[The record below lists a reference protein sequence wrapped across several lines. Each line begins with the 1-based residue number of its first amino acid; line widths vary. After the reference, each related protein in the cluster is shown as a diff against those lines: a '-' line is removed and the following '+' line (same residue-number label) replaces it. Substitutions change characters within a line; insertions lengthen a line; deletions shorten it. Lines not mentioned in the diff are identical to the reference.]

1 MARYGYIR
9 LDARER
15 EVGRQAAQLD
25 TIGGFDR
32 IAVERPARGAG
43 KAAGGSAAGGA
54 TGAVGPA
61 GAAHAA
67 APSQWERLVAALQA
81 DDLVVVA
88 SADRIA
94 DSARRFL
101 EVVVQV
107 REKGAHLNVL
117 EEGIDTR
124 TTTGRHI
131 LRAVESLT
139 RIEREGM
146 SQRKKD
152 GIREARAQGRRIGR
166 PPLPQPVAFRETCR
180 DWSEGRIDFREA
192 AERSGMKTT
201 SFFKKAKE
209 LGFRPPLRKRD

>member
-32 IAVERPARGAG
+32 IAVERPARGATG
-43 KAAGGSAAGGA
+43 AGGK
-54 TGAVGPA
+54 GPA
-61 GAAHAA
+61 PEP
-67 APSQWERLVAALQA
+67 APTQWERLVAALQA

-88 SADRIA
+88 SADRVA

-101 EVVVQV
+101 EAVAQV

-166 PPLPQPVAFRETCR
+166 PPLPQPLAFRETCR
-180 DWSEGRIDFREA
+180 EWSEGRIDFREA

-209 LGFRPPLRKRD
+209 LGFLPPDRKRA

>member
-9 LDARER
+9 LDGREM

-32 IAVERPARGAG
+32 IAVDRPARGAQ
-43 KAAGGSAAGGA
+43 AA
-54 TGAVGPA
+54 
-61 GAAHAA
+61 
-67 APSQWERLVAALQA
+67 SQWARLVAGLKP

-101 EVVVQV
+101 EAVAEV
-107 REKGAHLNVL
+107 RAMGAHLSVL

-124 TTTGRHI
+124 TPAGRHI
-131 LRAVESLT
+131 LRAVESLV

-146 SQRKKD
+146 SRRKKE
-152 GIREARAQGRRIGR
+152 GLREAKEKGRRIGR
-166 PPLPQPVAFRETCR
+166 PPLPLPVGFRDTCR
-180 DWSEGRIDFREA
+180 AWSEGRIGFREA
-192 AERSGMKTT
+192 AAASGMKTT

-209 LGFRPPLRKRD
+209 LGFLPPKTRKPPED